1 MRRAFLMA
9 DDDKLLGQISILRTL
24 AGWQVV
30 THIGFFRNEAEA
42 EAYAVE
48 FLEEQG
54 GERFPTE
61 RTYH

>member
-1 MRRAFLMA
+1 MRRAFFMA
-9 DDDKLLGQISILRTL
+9 DDENLMGQISILRTL
-24 AGWQVV
+24 AGWLVV
-30 THIGFFRNEAEA
+30 THTGFFRNEAEA

-54 GERFPTE
+54 GDRFTPA